1 MGLIAY
7 NKKRAGNS
15 DLKGDKCRKYSISDT
30 AERGFVQGNVC
41 MSVLFAN
48 ELPNIAA
55 CFHVISLVNIDVDFL
70 FWLFLSQQRKN
81 NCFMAVI
88 AELLKGSAWAMS
100 TKYLMH
106 TLKE

>member
-15 DLKGDKCRKYSISDT
+15 DLKGDKCRKYSVSEA

-48 ELPNIAA
+48 ELPNIAV
-55 CFHVISLVNIDVDFL
+55 CFHVIGLVNIDVDFL
-70 FWLFLSQQRKN
+70 FGLFLSQP
-81 NCFMAVI
+81 
-88 AELLKGSAWAMS
+88 
-100 TKYLMH
+100 TK
-106 TLKE
+106 KE